1 MNLRKYS
8 IIVIVIMAGL
18 FRFMRI
24 ESIPPSLYWD
34 EVSQAYNSYS
44 ILKTGYDEHKELMPI
59 ARFKAFGDYK
69 APVYIYLDVP
79 FIALLGKTN
88 LAVRFPSALFGT
100 LTVLVC
106 YFLVKEL
113 FFKNKNKNQISLAA
127 AFFLAI
133 SPWHIQLSRVAYEG
147 NLATF
152 FTILGITLFLLSLR
166 KQKWILIF
174 SIISFIIGFYAFNA
188 HRVFIPLFIFLIFS
202 IYFRQIAF
210 NRRLFLALITLS
222 IILLLPIILYLRSPE
237 SKLRFNEVNIFTNI
251 DTIKRSNVL
260 MEQDKNSSFSRII
273 HNRRIQF
280 MREYLINYFDFF
292 EPTYL
297 FIKGDINPRFSH
309 RANGQL
315 YLWMIPILTVGV
327 YSLLAHANKSTLLI
341 LGWFVLAPIAAATAR
356 ETPHALRSS
365 TFIPTYEII
374 AAVGFSVI
382 YTTLQRYSTKI
393 RFIIFFICGLI
404 VSFSVFNFFH
414 NYFTHNPKQF
424 SNDWQYGYKQV
435 IEKVELLKSKYDVI
449 YFTTTYGRPYIYAAW
464 YGNYTPN
471 DFWKEVRVL
480 KDTQGFYNVTSIG
493 KYIFSEPLSNSN
505 KKVLVVTTPDKL
517 PSWGKILDKVDFL
530 DGKTA
535 FIIYD
540 E

>member
-1 MNLRKYS
+1 MNLRKYL

-44 ILKTGYDEHKELMPI
+44 ILETGYDEHKEFLPL

-100 LTVLVC
+100 LTVLVS
-106 YFLVKEL
+106 YFLAKEL

-341 LGWFVLAPIAAATAR
+341 LGWFILAPIAAATAR

-505 KKVLVVTTPDKL
+505 KKVLVVTTSDKL

-535 FIIYD
+535 FIIY
-540 E
+540 EE